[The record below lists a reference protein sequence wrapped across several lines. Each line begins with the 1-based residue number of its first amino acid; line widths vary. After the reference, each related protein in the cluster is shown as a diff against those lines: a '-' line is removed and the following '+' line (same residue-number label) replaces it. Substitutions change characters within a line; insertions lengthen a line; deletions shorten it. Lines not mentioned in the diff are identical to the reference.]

1 MMINNSCLWLEKTVF
16 DFLKLFLL
24 NFTSANND
32 CSSFQIQFSFAMFCF
47 SCRVICF
54 LIGHVTILRHRR
66 DMTRSMS
73 CSLHSKKNLDRFD
86 GHMMIRVFDRYVLM
100 MSPLASPLQLNICRS
115 IKIVKGSLN
124 LEHRKYIALCEQ
136 IFVNVFVVNLRRLFK
151 LTQIDQYSLVI
162 VLLLHMFTKT
172 NR

>member
-1 MMINNSCLWLEKTVF
+1 MCLSKYVFILGILILAIYLEINSIFNLIDYSL
-16 DFLKLFLL
+16 FLKFHFLC
-24 NFTSANND
+24 A
-32 CSSFQIQFSFAMFCF
+32 

-124 LEHRKYIALCEQ
+124 LEHRKYIALCKR
-136 IFVNVFVVNLRRLFK
+136 IFVNAFLVNLRECFK
-151 LTQIDQYSLVI
+151 
-162 VLLLHMFTKT
+162 MPKT
-172 NR
+172 A